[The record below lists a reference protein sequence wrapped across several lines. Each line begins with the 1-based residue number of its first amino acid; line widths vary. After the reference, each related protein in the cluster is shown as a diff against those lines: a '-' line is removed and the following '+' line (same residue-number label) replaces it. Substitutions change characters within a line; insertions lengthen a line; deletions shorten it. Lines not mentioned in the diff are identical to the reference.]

1 MAPDW
6 MTANNAVSIAP
17 PEPPY
22 TDSPWDRIRRG
33 IGTVLMHRAGPA
45 AGILGALLAAP
56 RTPSDVYQEGQQRW
70 QDAYRRRLG
79 EAQLGNFKGM
89 QESRNLQDKAR
100 LLGLQ
105 GSLPLGT
112 SPDDAQKA
120 LGVEPM
126 TTEARGGTFV
136 AQPQG
141 YLNADTGRISGGF
154 RNIFTPSG
162 ETTKMLMRPQPTE
175 SEELKRAYW
184 TSRMQPKPAEQETPL
199 QKAQRERT
207 EAQTEAIRGGKPAK
221 PISEWTQEQETELQS
236 DKTPEQR
243 KNILREFKT
252 YLVGKHHGGTGQPK
266 MTLKDRIGALT
277 AEIQEK
283 ENNIEKKK
291 AQPNAQE
298 YVNQLKQIRSALIME
313 GATGNLNAKPI
324 TAPMTAPTL
333 SGEGWTL
340 TPRQ

>member
-1 MAPDW
+1 MALDW

-126 TTEARGGTFV
+126 TTEARGG
-136 AQPQG
+136 
-141 YLNADTGRISGGF
+141 
-154 RNIFTPSG
+154 
-162 ETTKMLMRPQPTE
+162 TTKMLMRPQPTE

>member
-1 MAPDW
+1 MALDW
-6 MTANNAVSIAP
+6 MTANNAVGNYGVAP
-17 PEPPY
+17 PEPQY
-22 TDSPWDRIRRG
+22 TDNWWDKLRRPLAAG
-33 IGTVLMHRAGPA
+33 LMHRAGPA

-126 TTEARGGTFV
+126 TTEARGG
-136 AQPQG
+136 
-141 YLNADTGRISGGF
+141 
-154 RNIFTPSG
+154 
-162 ETTKMLMRPQPTE
+162 TTKMLMRPQPTE

-283 ENNIEKKK
+283 ENEIEKKK

-298 YVNQLKQIRSALIME
+298 YVNQLEQIRSALIME